1 MQTLPKSLHIGV
13 LRGGT
18 SPEYDVSL
26 QTGANVL
33 ENISLTHKPIDIL
46 ISKDGKWHINGVE
59 RAPERIFKHV
69 DVIWN
74 ALHGEYGE
82 DGKVQEVLKHHGVH
96 FTGSDRYSSA
106 ISMNKILAKEHLKAL
121 GIKTPVYLAVRRTD
135 SLSEKAREVWNSIPH
150 PLAVKPANSGSTIGF
165 SKVDSFSELLSALEN
180 VLAKYDTALVEEYIS
195 GKDVSCLVTENF
207 RGQDVYAFPPSSV
220 LSRKEK
226 EEVEEI
232 SKKVHQ
238 ILKLSNYS
246 SSDFVV
252 APRRGVYFLEV
263 NTSPKFYKN
272 SLAHKAIESVGAT
285 MKDFYHHVL
294 NLTLGRKHSV

>member
-59 RAPERIFKHV
+59 RSPERVLKNV
-69 DVIWN
+69 DVVWN
-74 ALHGEYGE
+74 ALHGAYGE
-82 DGKVQEVLKHHGVH
+82 DGKVQEFLNHHGVH
-96 FTGSDRYSSA
+96 FTGSDKYSSA
-106 ISMNKILAKEHLKAL
+106 ISMNKILAKEHLKVL
-121 GIKTPVYLAVRRTD
+121 GIKTPVYIAVRRSD
-135 SLSEKAREVWNSIPH
+135 SLAEKAREVWNSIPH
-150 PLAVKPANSGSTIGF
+150 PLVVKPANSGSNIGF
-165 SKVDSFSELLSALEN
+165 HKVDSFSELLSALEN
-180 VLAKYDTALVEEYIS
+180 VLADYDTAVVEEFIS
-195 GKDVSCLVTENF
+195 GKEASCLVTENF
-207 RGQDVYAFPPSSV
+207 RGQAMYAFPPSTV

-232 SKKVHQ
+232 AKKVHQ

-252 APRRGVYFLEV
+252 APKRGVYFLEV
-263 NTSPKFYKN
+263 NTSPKFYKG
-272 SLAHKAIESVGAT
+272 SLAHRAVESVGST
-285 MKDFYHHVL
+285 MKDFLHHVIG
-294 NLTLGRKHSV
+294 LTLNKKK